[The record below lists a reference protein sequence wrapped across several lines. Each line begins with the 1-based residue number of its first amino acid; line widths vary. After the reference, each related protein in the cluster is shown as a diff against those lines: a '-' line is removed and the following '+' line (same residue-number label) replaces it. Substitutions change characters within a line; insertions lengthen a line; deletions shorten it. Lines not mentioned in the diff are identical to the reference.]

1 MSLDMTDT
9 GRKDKDMNDF
19 SFHVPT
25 DIRFGRGSI
34 VCLPSELK
42 KYGRRILLV
51 YGGGSIKRTGL
62 YDTVSELLREFEIFE
77 LSGIEPNPKLSSV
90 RSGAKICKDNKID
103 MVLAVGG
110 GSCIDASKH
119 IAAAA
124 CYDGDPWDL
133 VLDRNKVKNALPVAV
148 VLTIC
153 ATGSEMNPGAVI
165 SNEDTHEKLELNTP
179 LLYPAISICDPT
191 YLYTLPASQTAAG
204 AVDIL
209 SHVMEQYFQPND
221 GAYITDTISEAVM
234 KTVIKYAPIAME
246 SPDDYEARSN
256 LMWAST
262 IALNHLLTAG
272 KGGAWSVHP
281 IEHVVSAYYDIT
293 HAVGLAILTPVW
305 MRYVLDDTNKARF
318 ARFAR
323 EVWEVR
329 ESDDMVAAEK
339 GIECVISFN
348 KSLGMPSSFSEIGI
362 TSELFDKMA
371 EEAVRTSGLA
381 GRSYVKLT
389 PEDVSQILY
398 NAY

>member
-1 MSLDMTDT
+1 MTDT

-19 SFHVPT
+19 NFHVPT

-34 VCLPSELK
+34 ACLSGELR

-124 CYDGDPWDL
+124 CYEGDPWDL
-133 VLDRNKVKNALPVAV
+133 VLDRSKVKNALPIAV

-323 EVWEVR
+323 EVWDVR
-329 ESDDMVAAEK
+329 EDGDMEAAQK
-339 GIECVISFN
+339 GIECIIAFN
-348 KSLGMPSSFSEIGI
+348 KGLGMPSSFSEIGI
-362 TSELFDKMA
+362 TSDLFNKMA

-389 PEDVSQILY
+389 PNDVSQILY